1 MCAWNRCGGWTV
13 DYDRPNSVGWDAFVR
28 ALGATTSGNSTSVD
42 VEDEISV
49 LLSSFMRMPHGSE
62 PQSIRTRSE
71 ESEEGGVPPD
81 VKVDASSKSQL
92 RTQTMKTG

>member
-1 MCAWNRCGGWTV
+1 M
-13 DYDRPNSVGWDAFVR
+13 
-28 ALGATTSGNSTSVD
+28 
-42 VEDEISV
+42 

-81 VKVDASSKSQL
+81 VMVDASSKAVADQDDENRIAPAGFDVNGEETSVKRL
-92 RTQTMKTG
+92 RSGRGTRHQSGRAP